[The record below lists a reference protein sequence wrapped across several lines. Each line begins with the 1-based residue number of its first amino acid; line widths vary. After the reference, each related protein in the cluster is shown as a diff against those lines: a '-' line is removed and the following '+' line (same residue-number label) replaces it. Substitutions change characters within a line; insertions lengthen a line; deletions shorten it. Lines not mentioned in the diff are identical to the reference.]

1 MTLAFIS
8 IGDLTHHYSITG
20 PEDGP
25 ALVFANSLGTDFR
38 TWDKVIEA
46 LPDGFRILTYD
57 KRGHGLSG
65 MPPGPYSMDQLVSD
79 IESLMDHH
87 GMNDAIFVG
96 LSVGGII
103 AQGLWSKR
111 PDLIR
116 ALVLSDTANVIGPKE
131 MWDQRI
137 DAITKGGIEPMGDAV
152 MERWFSP
159 GFRASRTAEL
169 AGYRN
174 MLVRTPAEGYVGVST
189 AIRDADM
196 TDSTRNINIP
206 TMCIVGSD
214 DGATTPA
221 MVRALADLIDGAR
234 FEVIDGV
241 GHLPCVEQPEIMA
254 GLIESFLKEN
264 NLV

>member
-1 MTLAFIS
+1 
-8 IGDLTHHYSITG
+8 
-20 PEDGP
+20 
-25 ALVFANSLGTDFR
+25 
-38 TWDKVIEA
+38 
-46 LPDGFRILTYD
+46 D

-65 MPPGPYSMDQLVSD
+65 LPAGRFSMDDLVGD

-87 GMNDAIFVG
+87 GLNDAIFVG

-103 AQGLWSKR
+103 AQGLWAKR

-131 MWDQRI
+131 IWDQRI
-137 DAITKGGIEPMGDAV
+137 EAITKGGIEPMGDAV

-159 GFRASRTAEL
+159 GFRTSRTAEL

-174 MLVRTPAEGYVGVST
+174 MLVRTSADGYVGVSA

-196 TDSTRNINIP
+196 TESTRNINIP
-206 TMCIVGSD
+206 TLCIVGSD

-221 MVRALADLIDGAR
+221 MVRTLAGLIDGAR
-234 FEVIDGV
+234 LEVIDGV
-241 GHLPCVEQPEIMA
+241 GHLPCLEQPEIMA
-254 GLIESFLKEN
+254 GLIEGFLKEN
-264 NLV
+264 KLV